1 MTVPPQLLRRIIP
14 SLALSSLDIP
24 PDTLGQLQRVA
35 SELRASM
42 PLTSATGLFLS
53 GSSASSALAAEA
65 VAHALGRDLLRV
77 DLGAVVSK
85 YIGETEKNLDQILGT
100 TDPERSIL
108 FFDEA
113 DVLFGERS
121 EVRDSHDRY
130 ANIEV
135 SSLLQRLEAFPGL
148 VIFATASPIEP
159 IAGRFVR
166 YAVHLPPAP
175 GRPPEPPMA
184 G

>member
-1 MTVPPQLLRRIIP
+1 MTFPPQLLRRIIP
-14 SLALSSLDIP
+14 SLPLSSLDIP
-24 PDTLGQLQRVA
+24 PDTLGELQRVA
-35 SELRASM
+35 SELRAGM
-42 PLTSATGLFLS
+42 PSTSATGLFLS

-77 DLGAVVSK
+77 DLGAVVSR
-85 YIGETEKNLDQILGT
+85 YIGETEKNLDRILET
-100 TDPERSIL
+100 ADPAGSIL

-113 DVLFGERS
+113 DALFGERT

-135 SSLLQRLEAFPGL
+135 SSLLQRLESFSGL
-148 VIFATASPIEP
+148 VIFATASPIES
-159 IAGRFVR
+159 IAGRLAR
-166 YAVHLPPAP
+166 YAIHLPPGP
-175 GRPPEPPMA
+175 GRPPEPPAA

>member
-1 MTVPPQLLRRIIP
+1 MTFPPPLLRRIIP
-14 SLALSSLDIP
+14 SLPLSSLEVP
-24 PDTLGQLQRVA
+24 PDTLGQLQSIA
-35 SELRASM
+35 SELRAGM
-42 PLTSATGLFLS
+42 PPTSATGLFLS

-77 DLGAVVSK
+77 DPGAVVSK
-85 YIGETEKNLDQILGT
+85 YIGETEKNLDRILET
-100 TDPERSIL
+100 TDPARSIL

-113 DVLFGERS
+113 DALFGERS

-135 SSLLQRLEAFPGL
+135 SSLLQRLESFSGL

-159 IAGRFVR
+159 VACKLVR
-166 YAVHLPPAP
+166 YAVHLPPGP
-175 GRPPEPPMA
+175 GRPPEPPAA

>member
-14 SLALSSLDIP
+14 SLPLSSLDIP

-35 SELRASM
+35 SELRSGIPM
-42 PLTSATGLFLS
+42 SSAIGLILF
-53 GSSASSALAAEA
+53 GNSASSALAAEA

-77 DLGAVVSK
+77 DLGAVVSQ
-85 YIGETEKNLDQILGT
+85 YIGETEKNLDRILET
-100 TDPERSIL
+100 TDPVSSIL

-113 DVLFGERS
+113 DALFGERT
-121 EVRDSHDRY
+121 EVQDSHNRY

-135 SSLLQRLEAFPGL
+135 SYLLQRLESFSGL
-148 VIFATASPIEP
+148 VIFATASPIES
-159 IAGRFVR
+159 IVGRLVR
-166 YAVHLPPAP
+166 YAIHLPPGP
-175 GRPPEPPMA
+175 GRPPVA

>member
-1 MTVPPQLLRRIIP
+1 MTLPSQFLRRIIP
-14 SLALSSLDIP
+14 SLPLSSLDIP
-24 PDTLGQLQRVA
+24 ADTLGQLQSIA
-35 SELRASM
+35 SELRAGM
-42 PLTSATGLFLS
+42 PSTSATGLFLS

-85 YIGETEKNLDQILGT
+85 YIGETEKNLDRILEA
-100 TDPERSIL
+100 TDPARSIL

-113 DVLFGERS
+113 DALFGERS

-135 SSLLQRLEAFPGL
+135 SYLLQRLESFSGL
-148 VIFATASPIEP
+148 VIFAAASPIER
-159 IAGRFVR
+159 IAGRCIR
-166 YAVHLPPAP
+166 YAVHFPPGRGRPSEPPA
-175 GRPPEPPMA
+175 A

>member
-1 MTVPPQLLRRIIP
+1 MTFPTQLLRRIIP
-14 SLALSSLDIP
+14 SLPLSSLDFP
-24 PDTLGQLQRVA
+24 ADTLGQLQRVA
-35 SELRASM
+35 NELGAGM
-42 PLTSATGLFLS
+42 PPTSATGLLLS

-85 YIGETEKNLDQILGT
+85 YIGETEKNLDRILET
-100 TDPERSIL
+100 TDPARSIL

-113 DVLFGERS
+113 DALFGERT
-121 EVRDSHDRY
+121 EVQDSHDRY

-135 SSLLQRLEAFPGL
+135 SYLLQRLESFSGL
-148 VIFATASPIEP
+148 FIFATTLPVGL
-159 IAGRFVR
+159 IAGRLVR
-166 YAVHLPPAP
+166 YAIHLPPGLA
-175 GRPPEPPMA
+175 RPPEPPAA